1 MIRLIDFKDY
11 DNGVMTLLG
20 QLTESGTPTRDQF
33 CSQLDLMNR
42 NNVYTFVY
50 VKEDKIVG
58 IASIFIEPKLIHN
71 LSFVGHIEDVVVDQQ
86 FRGCHIG
93 KELITHLTR
102 FAEGK
107 GCYKVILDCDEKN
120 MSFYEKCGYK
130 RNGVEM
136 RINLNK

>member
-1 MIRLIDFKDY
+1 MIRLIEFKDY
-11 DNGVMTLLG
+11 DNGVMPLLG

-50 VKEDKIVG
+50 VKEEKIVG

-86 FRGCHIG
+86 FRGCQIG